1 MIIGIDITSLPGG
14 RGPARYTTE
23 IIRAMAK
30 CPTSDD
36 RFFLYSPFHK
46 TILNLP
52 DNFIQRVI
60 PIKKTV
66 PWLNWSLP
74 RQIKRD
80 KIEVMLFPANDF
92 WLWPHTKTI
101 VTILDVAQGTVLKDY
116 KTRVSDRIQS
126 FMQRKVISFTCESLI
141 TISDYSAGQITEHF
155 KLKNKKPTVI
165 HCGVSEIFKPSTNT
179 AVKKDYILFVGGFDR
194 RKNLERLL
202 QAYKII
208 KHNKASEKLI
218 LAGSGGANK
227 RLYYDIEE
235 LVKDAGLTEYV
246 EIIKDPAETKL
257 VELYNNAKLL
267 VMPSLIEGFGLPV
280 LEAMA
285 CGCPVACSNAASL
298 PEVGGDAALYFDPYD
313 FNEMAPL
320 IKKML
325 IYDRLRKE
333 LTAQGLARAKKFSWD
348 VAGRQVYAV
357 IKNIK

>member
-313 FNEMAPL
+313 VNEMAAVMN
-320 IKKML
+320 KML
-325 IYDRLRKE
+325 NDDRLRKE